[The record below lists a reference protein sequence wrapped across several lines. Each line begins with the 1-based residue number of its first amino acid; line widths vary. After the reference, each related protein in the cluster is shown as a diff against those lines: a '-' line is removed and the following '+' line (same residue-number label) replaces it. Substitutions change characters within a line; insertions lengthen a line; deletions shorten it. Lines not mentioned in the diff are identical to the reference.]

1 FHLTGPS
8 SYTFNMLQEKNLA
21 GRIQSLALKSEE
33 TVEFPPIQLTSAQVT
48 AEFEE
53 DLVDRAELI
62 AILQRGSVLDPV
74 RESRQQTIFS
84 VDGPTKNFWIK
95 VLHSRGDVSRIERVH
110 IIGVT
115 RRGSKTQHTE
125 LD

>member
-1 FHLTGPS
+1 
-8 SYTFNMLQEKNLA
+8 MLQEKDLA
-21 GRIQSLALKSEE
+21 GRIQSLALKSGE
-33 TVEFPPIQLTSAQVT
+33 TVELPPIELTSAQIT

-62 AILQRGSVLDPV
+62 VTLQRGGVLDPV
-74 RESRQQTIFS
+74 RESRQGTIFS
-84 VDGPTKNFWIK
+84 VEGPTKNFSIK
-95 VLHSRGDVSRIERVH
+95 VLHSRGDLSRIERVH

-115 RRGSKTQHTE
+115 RRGSKTQHIE

>member
-1 FHLTGPS
+1 
-8 SYTFNMLQEKNLA
+8 MLQEKNLA

-33 TVEFPPIQLTSAQVT
+33 PVALTPTELTSAQVT

-53 DLVDRAELI
+53 DLIDRPELI
-62 AILQRGSVLDPV
+62 ATLQQGTVLHPV
-74 RESRQQTIFS
+74 PEARQGTIFS
-84 VDGPTKNFWIK
+84 LDGPTKNFWIK

-115 RRGSKTQHTE
+115 RRGSETKHIE

>member
-1 FHLTGPS
+1 
-8 SYTFNMLQEKNLA
+8 MLQEKNLA

-33 TVEFPPIQLTSAQVT
+33 TVKLLPIQLTSAQVT

-53 DLVDRAELI
+53 DLVDRPELI
-62 AILQRGSVLDPV
+62 ATLQRGSVLDPV
-74 RESRQQTIFS
+74 RESRHETIFS
-84 VDGPTKNFWIK
+84 VDGPTMNFWIK

-115 RRGSKTQHTE
+115 RRGSETKHIE
-125 LD
+125 FD

>member
-1 FHLTGPS
+1 
-8 SYTFNMLQEKNLA
+8 MLQEKNLA

-74 RESRQQTIFS
+74 RESR
-84 VDGPTKNFWIK
+84 
-95 VLHSRGDVSRIERVH
+95 
-110 IIGVT
+110 
-115 RRGSKTQHTE
+115 
-125 LD
+125 